1 MEKWDRVLH
10 SHIAIL
16 HEQRRFIRTRC
27 VRRDHA
33 QSSVISGLSLA
44 LDRGTL
50 SKSRGAE
57 SMGRMRRAVEILL
70 FRWIESFGRP
80 TRDGQAGRPR
90 RRLLPS
96 ARLLVPAFG
105 SASWGSSRFGLPAV
119 KLPPVPTVS

>member
-57 SMGRMRRAVEILL
+57 SMGRMRRAIEYCYSV
-70 FRWIESFGRP
+70 WIESFGAP
-80 TRDGQAGRPR
+80 DPR
-90 RRLLPS
+90 
-96 ARLLVPAFG
+96 
-105 SASWGSSRFGLPAV
+105 
-119 KLPPVPTVS
+119 